1 MTEEIVKQEP
11 EKVLRATHTGT
22 LKIGKVSIPVA
33 VLEDGTRVITQR
45 GMFVALGMH
54 RNPSKGQAAIAD
66 RPGFLSANNLI
77 PFIPEELTRSW
88 TPIRIKLPKGSG
100 GFKGNIAFGYRA
112 EILPMVC
119 NVYTDAKE
127 AGVLTQAQEHVA
139 GAAKILHRG
148 FAIVGIVALVDEA
161 TNYQEVRDRL
171 ALQAILDRFLQKEF
185 AAWAKRFPDE
195 FYREMFR
202 LRGWQWRGMRV
213 NRPSIVGTYTNDLV
227 YERLAPGILEELQKR
242 NPKDDKGN
250 RPAKHHQWLT
260 EDVGHPALA
269 QHLYATI
276 GFMKASTSWD
286 QFYRLM
292 QRAFPKKSTT
302 MLLPYSDDD
311 AQSLPA

>member
-1 MTEEIVKQEP
+1 MSEEIEKSAQPEP
-11 EKVLRATHTGT
+11 ERILKATHTGE

-54 RNPSKGQAAIAD
+54 KNPSKGQTAIVD
-66 RPGFLSANNLI
+66 RPGFLSANNLT
-77 PFIPEELTRSW
+77 PFIPEDLPRSW

-119 NVYTDAKE
+119 NVYMDAKE
-127 AGVLTQAQEHVA
+127 AGALTPAQAHVA
-139 GAAKILHRG
+139 QAAKILHRG
-148 FAIVGIVALVDEA
+148 FAVVGIVALVDEA

-171 ALQAILDRFLQKEF
+171 ALQAILDKFLQKEF
-185 AAWAKRFPDE
+185 AAWAKKFPDE

-202 LRGWQWRGMRV
+202 LRGWTWRGMKI
-213 NRPSIVGTYTNDLV
+213 NRPSVVGHYTNDLV
-227 YERLAPGILEELQKR
+227 YDRLAPGILEELQRR
-242 NPKDDKGN
+242 NPKDEKGN
-250 RPAKHHQWLT
+250 RPVKHHQWLT
-260 EDVGHPALA
+260 EDVGNPALA

-286 QFYRLM
+286 QFYRLI
-292 QRAFPKKSTT
+292 QRAFPKKNTN
-302 MLLPYSDDD
+302 MLLPYSD
-311 AQSLPA
+311 AEEV